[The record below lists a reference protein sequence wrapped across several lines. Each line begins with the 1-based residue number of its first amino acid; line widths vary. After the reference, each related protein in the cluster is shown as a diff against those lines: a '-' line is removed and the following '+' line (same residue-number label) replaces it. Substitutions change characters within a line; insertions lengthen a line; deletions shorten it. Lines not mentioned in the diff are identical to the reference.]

1 MLPRLRLLAPWLR
14 VLLGVPRL
22 RLPRLQVLFPS
33 APGALFRMGGSSRS
47 AAEDPRLRLQVLFPS
62 AAGVSR
68 LRLLLL
74 VRVSTPGS
82 AAGVL
87 LLLPRLRLLVLL
99 R

>member
-33 APGALFRMGGSSRS
+33 AAGALFRMGASSRS

-62 AAGVSR
+62 AVGVSR
-68 LRLLLL
+68 LRLL

>member
-33 APGALFRMGGSSRS
+33 AAGVLFRMGASSRS
-47 AAEDPRLRLQVLFPS
+47 AAGVPRLRVLFPS

-68 LRLLLL
+68 LRLL
-74 VRVSTPGS
+74 VRVSTSGS

-87 LLLPRLRLLVLL
+87 LLLPRLRLLLLL